1 MTQAPFTQRVVELI
15 RGIPPGRVCTYGL
28 LAASAGN
35 PRAARQVSRILHSCS
50 EKEGLPWHRVVNRE
64 GRISLTGSAHDVQ
77 KGLLLSEGVLFLP
90 SGALDLDQCLW
101 VPFDSSFT

>member
-1 MTQAPFTQRVVELI
+1 MSQSPFTQSVVELI

-50 EKEGLPWHRVVNRE
+50 EKEDLPWHRVVNRE

-77 KGLLLSEGVLFLP
+77 KGLLLSEGVLFSP
-90 SGALDLDQCLW
+90 SGALDLDQFLW

>member
-1 MTQAPFTQRVVELI
+1 MSQSPFTRRVVDII
-15 RGIPPGRVCTYGL
+15 RFIPEGCVCTYGL

-50 EKEGLPWHRVVNRE
+50 QKEGLPWHRVVNRD

-77 KGLLLSEGVLFLP
+77 KSLLMAEGVVFSP
-90 SGALDLDQCLW
+90 DGTLDLNQFLW
-101 VPFDSSFT
+101 VPSDCSFS